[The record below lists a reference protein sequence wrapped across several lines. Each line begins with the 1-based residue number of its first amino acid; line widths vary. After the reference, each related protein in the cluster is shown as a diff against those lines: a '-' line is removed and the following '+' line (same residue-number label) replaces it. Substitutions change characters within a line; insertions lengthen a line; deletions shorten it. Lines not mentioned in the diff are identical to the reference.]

1 MNQARKSCGL
11 IVSYFWDFGTL
22 RHMVCYSGKDLEGV
36 IKVHFT
42 FWCHG
47 FTCTTLIGQSNE
59 FLSHLIVYTHSE
71 KGLFQYIPV
80 SYSQDTNRHNQC
92 TKLRVYYNKPLSF
105 FSYSLSHLERTH
117 SIKKNLGNYVRLL

>member
-1 MNQARKSCGL
+1 MG
-11 IVSYFWDFGTL
+11 FWYSKTMAFGNFGTL
-22 RHMVCYSGKDLEGV
+22 RHMACYSGKDLEGA

-42 FWCHG
+42 FWCCG
-47 FTCTTLIGQSNE
+47 FTCTTPIGQSNE
-59 FLSHLIVYTHSE
+59 CLSRLIVYTHSE

-80 SYSQDTNRHNQC
+80 SDSQGTNSHNQS

-105 FSYSLSHLERTH
+105 FFSYSLPHLERTR